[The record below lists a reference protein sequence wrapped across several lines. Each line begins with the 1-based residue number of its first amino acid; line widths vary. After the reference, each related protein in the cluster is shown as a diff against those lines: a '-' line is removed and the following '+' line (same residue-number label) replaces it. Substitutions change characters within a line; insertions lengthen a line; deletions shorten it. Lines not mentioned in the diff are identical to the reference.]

1 MTQLTQMTHLT
12 KMDNLTKLKFDAN
25 IECCA
30 NDAFE
35 TNYSL
40 LLAIPILA
48 CLFDNTCQLF
58 SKENNIEALMGKKVK
73 LIVAYFKG
81 V

>member
-1 MTQLTQMTHLT
+1 MTHLKQIT
-12 KMDNLTKLKFDAN
+12 
-25 IECCA
+25 
-30 NDAFE
+30 
-35 TNYSL
+35 L

>member
-1 MTQLTQMTHLT
+1 LTQTLNVVRMTHLKQIT
-12 KMDNLTKLKFDAN
+12 
-25 IECCA
+25 
-30 NDAFE
+30 
-35 TNYSL
+35 L